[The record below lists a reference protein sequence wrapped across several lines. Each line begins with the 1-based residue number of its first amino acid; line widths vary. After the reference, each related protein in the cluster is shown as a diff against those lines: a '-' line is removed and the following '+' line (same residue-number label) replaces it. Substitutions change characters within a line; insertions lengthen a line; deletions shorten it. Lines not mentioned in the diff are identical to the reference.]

1 MGPTGRLVTIKR
13 SGLDGPHFP
22 LSLST
27 CLFGRGIECDIRI
40 QLPVVSKQHCKIEV
54 NDQKA
59 VLFNFSATNPTQVN
73 GSAIDGP
80 VQLRHGDVIT
90 VIDRSFRY
98 ESDSHQNGSKAT
110 EFPGQRREQASP
122 SWVSRSSFSSN
133 PDGKVQDPSAA
144 CSQVTEQGGSGG
156 PLERREHVRATRT
169 PSRGSEGPTTKGTA
183 DVGSSEPPGDNHG
196 NAAGPPA
203 GGFGAGSCVTPLSW
217 NGGQGLE
224 KDRENESPFRKLY
237 ESMKEELDVKEAVLQ
252 NRRKSGARGHRASDA
267 GSTGGSQSATQPR
280 VSPKSRR
287 RSGRSSQT
295 EAERAGEGP
304 AHTLE
309 ATASPTIPPT
319 EMTKAKTPVQCSQ
332 PNSSRRRRSGDL
344 SVTPGGEPVSL
355 QQSKDL
361 GAGSAASAP
370 RRLSA
375 RQQTPAKGESAGD
388 LGNTA
393 EKVFSRKRRRSLSP
407 SVGILTTGTDIP
419 KQTLLSPL
427 LVPAER
433 KVPGRALGTPRQQGT
448 PGSPGLGAL
457 DVSNVGD
464 SLHKT
469 EGKPFKR
476 RRVSF
481 GGHLRPELFDENLP
495 PNTPLKRGETP
506 MTRRSLV
513 THTPPV
519 LKKIIKEQPPPSEKG
534 GSSEIRLEVTTQN
547 RFTSSPVH
555 SPPKTSPL
563 ANDGRRRSLKSPASS
578 GSKSPHRTD
587 APQRG
592 GRRSSSGPARRA
604 SVDRSQHGIL
614 QTIQSRRRSGA
625 SEANLMVARSWAD
638 VVKLCAKQTQTKV
651 VRHGPPR
658 PPSKRQRRMNTPK
671 KPLGSVHN
679 EFSTGHAASP
689 CTIVIGKAH
698 IEKVTVPARP
708 YRMLNNFVINK
719 KIDFSEDLSGLTEMF
734 KTPAKEKPQTIN
746 IGPTTFSNSED
757 LLGKKFQALNSEEK
771 ALLCTPGKFGENV
784 FLGAQNAP
792 EEPWDKQSSS
802 PALTQQYVT
811 VNGNMKTPRSE
822 TEPPKAASSTNKS
835 RRSVELRNIQVTST
849 ECEKDDK
856 EVDTV
861 QNILGRCLRKS
872 SVQAQLPEGEMKE
885 RERSFETCKKY
896 IEPKENSEKLITVR
910 RSRRS
915 SELQCTPR
923 AGLIRIQRLQETES
937 KEDLEGIHSF
947 LQNPRHAE
955 EPVGTEAKTILLH
968 CKSPPP
974 VSTPTKVNT
983 RIKTPSQRV
992 NVKDLSDLKKPTQTP
1007 GDTTD
1012 TQKEPVG
1019 GNKSMK
1025 EFKEAP
1031 EQKLDSSEN
1040 VTRSRRR
1047 SRTPKRKVQPIEDL
1061 TGFKELFQTPI
1072 HIAETVIDD
1081 KTTKTPCRSPKP
1093 EPVSTPTSTKRRF
1106 RTPLGKVDVE
1116 EELSSLRKPT
1126 PRGNHTLA
1134 QRARRYDKGIKA
1146 FKETPKQ
1153 KLDSAENVIGS
1164 RRSRTPD
1171 HMMESLT
1178 VDKTTKTPCRS
1189 PKPEPVSTPTST
1201 KRRSRTPLGKAD
1213 VVDELSSL
1221 RKPTPDQG
1229 KPHSHREPE
1238 GEDKGITAFKE
1249 TPEQKLDSAENVI
1262 GSRRRSRT
1270 PKRKVQPIEDLT
1282 GFKELFQTPIHITET
1297 VTDDKIT
1304 KTPCKSPNSKLVITP
1319 TSSKRCFRTPLGKV
1333 DLQEALSALSKPT
1346 LRPGEATHS
1355 HKEPEGDGKS
1365 TELFKETPKQELDSA
1380 ENVTGSRRRSK
1391 TPKRKVQP
1399 MEDLGGFK
1407 ELFQTPIHIAE
1418 TVTDGK
1424 IAKTPC
1430 KSPKSEPVSTP
1441 TSTKRRFRTPLGK
1454 VDVEEELSSLRKPT
1468 PRPRETT
1475 QSHREP
1481 EGEDKGITAFKET
1494 PKQKLDSAENVIGS
1508 RRSRTPKRKVQPI
1521 EDLTGFKELFQTPI
1535 HITETVTDD
1544 KITKTPCKSPKPE
1557 PVITPTS
1564 SKRCFRTPLGEVDVQ
1579 DALSALSKP
1588 TLRPGEA
1595 THSHKEPE
1603 GDDKGIKAFKE
1614 TPKQKLDSAE
1624 NVIGSRRRSRT
1635 PKRRVQPIEDL
1646 AGFKE
1651 LFQTPDPIMGA
1662 VTDDKITKPPCKSP
1676 EPEPVITPASTKRH
1690 SRTLLGKVDVK
1701 EELSSLRKPTPGET
1715 THSHREP
1722 EGEDKGITAFK
1733 ETPKQKLDSA
1743 ENVIGSRRRSR
1754 TPKRKVQ
1761 PIEDLTGFKELFQ
1774 TPDQIMGAV
1783 TDDKITKTPC
1793 KSPKPEPVITPTSTK
1808 RHSRTPLGKVDVEE
1822 ELSSLRKP
1830 TPRPRETTQSH
1841 REPEGE
1847 DKGITAFK
1855 ETPEQKLDSAE
1866 NVTGSRRRSR
1876 TPKRRVQPIEDL
1888 VGFKELFHTPDHI
1901 MESFTVD
1908 KTTKIPCKY
1917 QNPEPV
1923 IMLTGRNRRV
1933 KAPQGKVVVEDEVSA
1948 LRRPTRALGK
1958 TTRSHRAPEV
1968 ADKDTKVFMEIP
1980 EEKSDPAENVTES
1993 KRRPRARKEKAQPLE
2008 DLAGLKDKP
2017 ETVVKTTEMPSRAP
2031 QPEAV
2036 MPVRRKRQVK
2046 APPGN
2051 VDMEEELSAPRKPTR
2066 TSVKTTRSCRA
2077 PEVADKDTKVFMEI
2091 PEEKSDP
2098 AENVTESKRR
2108 LRTRKEKAQPLED
2121 LAGLKEPF
2129 QIPSHR
2135 EESVTVVKTTEMPS
2149 RSPQPEA
2156 VLPARRK
2163 RQVKAPPGKVD
2174 MEEELSAPRKPTR
2187 TSEKTTRSCRAP
2199 EVPDK
2204 DIKLLREIPE
2214 EKSDPA
2220 ENVTE
2225 SKRRPRARKE
2235 KAQPLEDLA
2244 GLKDEP
2250 ETVVETTEMPSR
2262 SPQPEAV
2269 MPARR
2274 KRQVK
2279 APPGNVDMEEE
2290 LSAPRKPTRTSVKT
2304 TRSCRAPEVPD
2315 KDIKLLKE
2323 IPEEKSD
2330 PAENVTESKR
2340 RRKVQPMEDL
2350 VGFKEL
2356 FQTPIHIA
2364 ETVTDDKIA
2373 KTPCKSP
2380 KSEPVSTP
2388 TSTKRRSRTPLG
2400 KVDVEEEL
2408 SSLRKPTPRPRE
2420 TTQSHRE
2427 PEGEDKGITAF
2438 KETPEQK
2445 PDSAENVTGSRRR
2458 SRTPKRRVQPIEDLV
2473 GFKELFHTPDHIM
2486 ESFTVDKT
2494 TKIPCKYQNPE
2505 PVIMLTGRNRRVK
2518 APQGKVV
2525 VEDEVSALRRP
2536 TRALGKTTRSH
2547 RAPEVADKDTKVFME
2562 IPEEKSDPAENV
2574 TESKRRPRTR
2584 KEKAQPLEDLAGLK
2598 DEPETVVKTTE
2609 MSSRSPQPEAVM
2621 PARRK
2626 RQVKA
2631 PPGKVDME
2639 EELSAPRT
2647 SGKTT
2652 RSHREPVDVK
2662 VFKESPRQ
2670 KLGPAENTEGSKRQL
2685 RSRKGKAQPP
2695 EDPACCQQPLQSSVQ
2710 DEELGIGAESVRTPT
2725 QAPGQS
2731 KPAKPRRVLWAL
2743 DVKPEEDQVG
2753 SRDPVKSKRGSS
2765 VSLPPKRKREDGSP
2779 TRMRRLRTST
2789 RAQDPAEKPPLKRQ
2803 RAAPQERCEPPE
2815 PLGVK
2820 KRRGALAE
2828 STEDMPSEDMKT
2840 KNRGRRAP
2848 GATSPGKEMSLRS
2861 RLPNKASSA
2870 EQTPEGLLTVDKVKT
2885 KRSGKKPVTASPEA
2899 ESQTPEDGARSSAS
2913 GDTVRER
2920 RTRQRPGR
2928 QGKAPLPS
2936 AAGETS
2942 VETHV
2947 KTREERGAQ
2956 RAASTHVRSRKV
2968 TVPPTG
2974 DTSESQPKPRVT
2986 RSAKRPA
2993 EKSQQEND
3001 DVGVKKI
3008 RTRSRRGRDDV

>member
-54 NDQKA
+54 SDQKA

-98 ESDSHQNGSKAT
+98 ESDSHQNGSKSP

-122 SWVSRSSFSSN
+122 SRVSRSSFSSN
-133 PDGKVQDPSAA
+133 PD
-144 CSQVTEQGGSGG
+144 
-156 PLERREHVRATRT
+156 
-169 PSRGSEGPTTKGTA
+169 
-183 DVGSSEPPGDNHG
+183 
-196 NAAGPPA
+196 
-203 GGFGAGSCVTPLSW
+203 
-217 NGGQGLE
+217 
-224 KDRENESPFRKLY
+224 
-237 ESMKEELDVKEAVLQ
+237 
-252 NRRKSGARGHRASDA
+252 
-267 GSTGGSQSATQPR
+267 
-280 VSPKSRR
+280 
-287 RSGRSSQT
+287 
-295 EAERAGEGP
+295 
-304 AHTLE
+304 
-309 ATASPTIPPT
+309 
-319 EMTKAKTPVQCSQ
+319 
-332 PNSSRRRRSGDL
+332 
-344 SVTPGGEPVSL
+344 
-355 QQSKDL
+355 
-361 GAGSAASAP
+361 
-370 RRLSA
+370 
-375 RQQTPAKGESAGD
+375 
-388 LGNTA
+388 
-393 EKVFSRKRRRSLSP
+393 
-407 SVGILTTGTDIP
+407 
-419 KQTLLSPL
+419 
-427 LVPAER
+427 
-433 KVPGRALGTPRQQGT
+433 
-448 PGSPGLGAL
+448 
-457 DVSNVGD
+457 
-464 SLHKT
+464 KT

-547 RFTSSPVH
+547 MFTSSLVH

-578 GSKSPHRTD
+578 GSKSPHQTD

-604 SVDRSQHGIL
+604 SVDRGQHGIL

-651 VRHGPPR
+651 VVRHGPPR
-658 PPSKRQRRMNTPK
+658 PPSKRQRRTNTPK

-719 KIDFSEDLSGLTEMF
+719 KIDFNEDLSGLTEMF
-734 KTPAKEKPQTIN
+734 KTPAKEKPQTMN
-746 IGPTTFSNSED
+746 IGPTTFSSSED
-757 LLGKKFQALNSEEK
+757 LLGKKFQALNSEEE
-771 ALLCTPGKFGENV
+771 ALLCTPEKFGENV
-784 FLGAQNAP
+784 YLRAQNAP
-792 EEPWDKQSSS
+792 EGPWDKQSSS

-835 RRSVELRNIQVTST
+835 RRSVELRNIQVTSA

-885 RERSFETCKKY
+885 RERSFETCKKN

-915 SELQCTPR
+915 SELKCTPR

-937 KEDLEGIHSF
+937 KEDLEGIHNF
-947 LQNPRHAE
+947 LQNPSHAE
-955 EPVGTEAKTILLH
+955 EPVGTEAKTILMH

-992 NVKDLSDLKKPTQTP
+992 NVDLSDLRKPTQTP

-1019 GNKSMK
+1019 GDKSMK

-1061 TGFKELFQTPI
+1061 AGFKELFQTPN

-1106 RTPLGKVDVE
+1106 RTLLGKVDVE
-1116 EELSSLRKPT
+1116 EDLSSLRKPT
-1126 PRGNHTLA
+1126 PGETTHSHREPEGD
-1134 QRARRYDKGIKA
+1134 DKGIKA

-1153 KLDSAENVIGS
+1153 ILDSAENIIGS
-1164 RRSRTPD
+1164 RRSRTPKKKVQPIEDLVGFKELFQTPD

-1178 VDKTTKTPCRS
+1178 DDKTTKTPCRSPKSEPVSTPTSTKRRSRTPLGKVDVVDELSSLRKPTPRPRETTHSHREPEGDDKGIKAFKETPEQKLDSSENVTRSRRRSRTPKRKVQPIEDLAGFKELFQTPNHIAETVIDDKTTKTPCRS

-1201 KRRSRTPLGKAD
+1201 KRRSRTPLGKVD

-1221 RKPTPDQG
+1221 RKPIPRPRETIY
-1229 KPHSHREPE
+1229 SHREPE
-1238 GEDKGITAFKE
+1238 GDDKGIKAFKE

-1270 PKRKVQPIEDLT
+1270 PKRKVQSIEDLTGFKELFQTPIHITETVTDDKIAKTPCKSPKSEPVSTPTSTKRRFRTPLGKVDVEEELSSLRKPTPRPGETTQLHREPEGDDKGITAFKETPEQKPDSAENVTGSRRRSRTPKRKVQPIEDLA

-1304 KTPCKSPNSKLVITP
+1304 KTPCKSPKPEPVITP

-1333 DLQEALSALSKPT
+1333 DLQEALSALRKPT
-1346 LRPGEATHS
+1346 PRPGEATHS

-1399 MEDLGGFK
+1399 
-1407 ELFQTPIHIAE
+1407 
-1418 TVTDGK
+1418 
-1424 IAKTPC
+1424 
-1430 KSPKSEPVSTP
+1430 
-1441 TSTKRRFRTPLGK
+1441 
-1454 VDVEEELSSLRKPT
+1454 
-1468 PRPRETT
+1468 
-1475 QSHREP
+1475 
-1481 EGEDKGITAFKET
+1481 
-1494 PKQKLDSAENVIGS
+1494 
-1508 RRSRTPKRKVQPI
+1508 
-1521 EDLTGFKELFQTPI
+1521 
-1535 HITETVTDD
+1535 
-1544 KITKTPCKSPKPE
+1544 
-1557 PVITPTS
+1557 
-1564 SKRCFRTPLGEVDVQ
+1564 
-1579 DALSALSKP
+1579 
-1588 TLRPGEA
+1588 
-1595 THSHKEPE
+1595 
-1603 GDDKGIKAFKE
+1603 
-1614 TPKQKLDSAE
+1614 
-1624 NVIGSRRRSRT
+1624 
-1635 PKRRVQPIEDL
+1635 IEDL
-1646 AGFKE
+1646 A
-1651 LFQTPDPIMGA
+1651 
-1662 VTDDKITKPPCKSP
+1662 
-1676 EPEPVITPASTKRH
+1676 
-1690 SRTLLGKVDVK
+1690 
-1701 EELSSLRKPTPGET
+1701 
-1715 THSHREP
+1715 
-1722 EGEDKGITAFK
+1722 
-1733 ETPKQKLDSA
+1733 
-1743 ENVIGSRRRSR
+1743 
-1754 TPKRKVQ
+1754 
-1761 PIEDLTGFKELFQ
+1761 
-1774 TPDQIMGAV
+1774 
-1783 TDDKITKTPC
+1783 
-1793 KSPKPEPVITPTSTK
+1793 
-1808 RHSRTPLGKVDVEE
+1808 
-1822 ELSSLRKP
+1822 
-1830 TPRPRETTQSH
+1830 
-1841 REPEGE
+1841 
-1847 DKGITAFK
+1847 
-1855 ETPEQKLDSAE
+1855 
-1866 NVTGSRRRSR
+1866 
-1876 TPKRRVQPIEDL
+1876 
-1888 VGFKELFHTPDHI
+1888 
-1901 MESFTVD
+1901 
-1908 KTTKIPCKY
+1908 
-1917 QNPEPV
+1917 
-1923 IMLTGRNRRV
+1923 
-1933 KAPQGKVVVEDEVSA
+1933 
-1948 LRRPTRALGK
+1948 
-1958 TTRSHRAPEV
+1958 
-1968 ADKDTKVFMEIP
+1968 
-1980 EEKSDPAENVTES
+1980 
-1993 KRRPRARKEKAQPLE
+1993 
-2008 DLAGLKDKP
+2008 
-2017 ETVVKTTEMPSRAP
+2017 
-2031 QPEAV
+2031 
-2036 MPVRRKRQVK
+2036 
-2046 APPGN
+2046 
-2051 VDMEEELSAPRKPTR
+2051 
-2066 TSVKTTRSCRA
+2066 
-2077 PEVADKDTKVFMEI
+2077 
-2091 PEEKSDP
+2091 
-2098 AENVTESKRR
+2098 
-2108 LRTRKEKAQPLED
+2108 
-2121 LAGLKEPF
+2121 
-2129 QIPSHR
+2129 
-2135 EESVTVVKTTEMPS
+2135 
-2149 RSPQPEA
+2149 
-2156 VLPARRK
+2156 
-2163 RQVKAPPGKVD
+2163 
-2174 MEEELSAPRKPTR
+2174 
-2187 TSEKTTRSCRAP
+2187 
-2199 EVPDK
+2199 
-2204 DIKLLREIPE
+2204 
-2214 EKSDPA
+2214 
-2220 ENVTE
+2220 
-2225 SKRRPRARKE
+2225 
-2235 KAQPLEDLA
+2235 
-2244 GLKDEP
+2244 
-2250 ETVVETTEMPSR
+2250 
-2262 SPQPEAV
+2262 
-2269 MPARR
+2269 
-2274 KRQVK
+2274 
-2279 APPGNVDMEEE
+2279 
-2290 LSAPRKPTRTSVKT
+2290 
-2304 TRSCRAPEVPD
+2304 
-2315 KDIKLLKE
+2315 
-2323 IPEEKSD
+2323 
-2330 PAENVTESKR
+2330 
-2340 RRKVQPMEDL
+2340 
-2350 VGFKEL
+2350 GFKEL

-2408 SSLRKPTPRPRE
+2408 SSLRKPTPGE
-2420 TTQSHRE
+2420 TTHSHRE
-2427 PEGEDKGITAF
+2427 PEGDDKGVTAFKETPKQKPESAENVTGSRRRSRTPKRKVQPIEDLAGFKELFQIPDHTVEPMIDDKTTKISSQSPQPEPVITSTSMMRQLKTPLGKMDVEEELSALRKPTPGETTHSHREPEGDDKGITAF
-2438 KETPEQK
+2438 KETLKQK

-2473 GFKELFHTPDHIM
+2473 GFKELFQTPDHIM
-2486 ESFTVDKT
+2486 ESLTDDKT
-2494 TKIPCKYQNPE
+2494 TKIPCKSQNPE

-2536 TRALGKTTRSH
+2536 TRTLGKTTRSH

-2562 IPEEKSDPAENV
+2562 IPEEKSNPAENV

-2584 KEKAQPLEDLAGLK
+2584 KEKAQPLEHLAGLK

-2609 MSSRSPQPEAVM
+2609 LSSKSPQPEAVMPVRRKRQVKAPPGKVDMEEELSAPKKPTRTSAKTTRSHRAPEVADKDIKLLKEIPEEKSDPAENVTGSKRRLRTRKEKAQPLEDLAGLKEPFQIPSHTEEPETVVKTTEMPSRSPQPKAVM

-2639 EELSAPRT
+2639 EELSAPRKPTRT
-2647 SGKTT
+2647 SAKTT
-2652 RSHREPVDVK
+2652 RSHRAPEVPDKDIKLLREIPEEKADPAENVTGSKRRPRARKEKAQPLEDLAGLKDEPETVVMTTEMPSKSPQPEAVLPGRRKRQVKAPPGKVDVEEELSAPRTSGKTTQSHREPVDIK
-2662 VFKESPRQ
+2662 AFKESPRQ
-2670 KLGPAENTEGSKRQL
+2670 KLGAAENTEGSKRQL
-2685 RSRKGKAQPP
+2685 RSQKGKAQLP
-2695 EDPACCQQPLQSSVQ
+2695 EGPARCQQPLQSSIQ
-2710 DEELGIGAESVRTPT
+2710 DEELGIGAESVRTPM

-2731 KPAKPRRVLWAL
+2731 KPAKPRGVLWAL
-2743 DVKPEEDQVG
+2743 DVKPVEDQVG
-2753 SRDPVKSKRGSS
+2753 SRDPVKSQRGSS
-2765 VSLPPKRKREDGSP
+2765 VSLAPKRKREDGSP
-2779 TRMRRLRTST
+2779 TRMRRLRTGT
-2789 RAQDPAEKPPLKRQ
+2789 RAQDPAEEKPPPKRQ
-2803 RAAPQERCEPPE
+2803 RAAPRERCELPE
-2815 PLGVK
+2815 PLDVK

-2848 GATSPGKEMSLRS
+2848 GATFSGKEMSLRS

-2870 EQTPEGLLTVDKVKT
+2870 EQTPESLLTADKVQT
-2885 KRSGKKPVTASPEA
+2885 KRSGKKPVTASLEA

-2913 GDTVRER
+2913 GDTARER
-2920 RTRQRPGR
+2920 RTRLRPGR
-2928 QGKAPLPS
+2928 RGKAPSPS

-2942 VETHV
+2942 VETHGE
-2947 KTREERGAQ
+2947 TREEKGPR
-2956 RAASTHVRSRKV
+2956 RAGSTHVRARKV

-2974 DTSESQPKPRVT
+2974 DTLESQPKPRVT

-3001 DVGVKKI
+3001 DAAGKKI
-3008 RTRSRRGRDDV
+3008 RTRSRRGHDDV

>member
-54 NDQKA
+54 SDQKA

-98 ESDSHQNGSKAT
+98 ESDSHQNGSKSP

-122 SWVSRSSFSSN
+122 IRVSRSSFSSN

-144 CSQVTEQGGSGG
+144 RSQVTEEGGSGG
-156 PLERREHVRATRT
+156 PPERREHVGATRT

-196 NAAGPPA
+196 NTAGPPA
-203 GGFGAGSCVTPLSW
+203 GGFGAGSRVTPRSW

-224 KDRENESPFRKLY
+224 KDGANESPFQKLY
-237 ESMKEELDVKEAVLQ
+237 ESMKEELDVKSETVLQ
-252 NRRKSGARGHRASDA
+252 NRRKSGARGPRASEA
-267 GSTGGSQSATQPR
+267 ESAGGSQSATQPR

-304 AHTLE
+304 GQTLE
-309 ATASPTIPPT
+309 LTASPSIPPT
-319 EMTKAKTPVQCSQ
+319 EMTKAKTPVQCPQ

-344 SVTPGGEPVSL
+344 SVTPGGEPVGL
-355 QQSKDL
+355 QQSEDL

-375 RQQTPAKGESAGD
+375 RQQTPAKGEGAGD

-407 SVGILTTGTDIP
+407 GAGILTTGTDIP

-427 LVPAER
+427 LVSAER

-464 SLHKT
+464 SLNKT

-534 GSSEIRLEVTTQN
+534 GSSEIRLEVTAQN
-547 RFTSSPVH
+547 MFTSSPVH

-578 GSKSPHRTD
+578 GSKSPHQTD

-651 VRHGPPR
+651 VMRHGPPR
-658 PPSKRQRRMNTPK
+658 PPSKRQRRMNTP

-719 KIDFSEDLSGLTEMF
+719 KIDFNEDLSGLTEMF
-734 KTPAKEKPQTIN
+734 KTPAKEKPQTMN
-746 IGPTTFSNSED
+746 IGPTTFSSSED

-771 ALLCTPGKFGENV
+771 ALLCTPEKFGENV
-784 FLGAQNAP
+784 YLRAQNAP

-822 TEPPKAASSTNKS
+822 KEPPKAASSTNKS
-835 RRSVELRNIQVTST
+835 RRSVELRNIQLTSA

-885 RERSFETCKKY
+885 RERSFETCKKN

-915 SELQCTPR
+915 SELKCTPR
-923 AGLIRIQRLQETES
+923 AGLTPIQRLQETES
-937 KEDLEGIHSF
+937 KEDLAGIHRF
-947 LQNPRHAE
+947 LQNPSHAE
-955 EPVGTEAKTILLH
+955 EPVGTEARTILMH
-968 CKSPPP
+968 CQSPPP
-974 VSTPTKVNT
+974 VGTPTKVNT
-983 RIKTPSQRV
+983 RIKTPPQRV
-992 NVKDLSDLKKPTQTP
+992 NADLSDLRKPTQTS

-1019 GNKSMK
+1019 GDKSMK

-1040 VTRSRRR
+1040 VARSRRR
-1047 SRTPKRKVQPIEDL
+1047 SRTPKRKVQPMEDL
-1061 TGFKELFQTPI
+1061 AGFKELFQTPI
-1072 HIAETVIDD
+1072 HIAETVTDD
-1081 KTTKTPCRSPKP
+1081 KTTKTPYRSPKP

-1126 PRGNHTLA
+1126 PGETTHSHREPEGD
-1134 QRARRYDKGIKA
+1134 DKGIKA

-1153 KLDSAENVIGS
+1153 KLDSAENIIGS
-1164 RRSRTPD
+1164 RRSRTPKRKVQPIEDLVGFKELFQTPD

-1178 VDKTTKTPCRS
+1178 DDKTTKIPCRS
-1189 PKPEPVSTPTST
+1189 PKSEPISTPTST
-1201 KRRSRTPLGKAD
+1201 KRRSRTPLGKGD
-1213 VVDELSSL
+1213 VEEEFSSL
-1221 RKPTPDQG
+1221 RKPTPGETTQL
-1229 KPHSHREPE
+1229 HRVPE
-1238 GEDKGITAFKE
+1238 GDDKGITAFKE

-1304 KTPCKSPNSKLVITP
+1304 KTPCKSPKSKPVITP
-1319 TSSKRCFRTPLGKV
+1319 TSSKRCLRTPLGKV
-1333 DLQEALSALSKPT
+1333 DLQEALSALRKPT
-1346 LRPGEATHS
+1346 PRPGEATHSHKEPEGDGKSTELFKETPKQELDSTENVTGSRRRSKTPKRKVQPMEDLVGFKELFQTPVHIAEIVTDDKITKTPCKSPKSEPVSTPTTTKRRFRTPLGKVDMEEELSSLRKPTPRPRETTHSHREPEGDDKGITAFKETPKQKPDSAENVTGSRRRSRTPRRKVQPIEDLAGFKELFQTPIHITETVTDDKTKTPCKSPQPEPVITSISMTRRLRTPLGKMDVEEELSALRKPTPGETTHSHREPEGDDKGITAFKETPEQKPDSAENVTGSRRRSRTPRRKVQPIEDLIGFKELFQTPIHITETVTDDKITKTPRKSPKPEPVITPTSSKRCLRTPLGKVDLQEALSALRKPTPRPEEATHS

-1399 MEDLGGFK
+1399 MEDLVGFK

-1418 TVTDGK
+1418 IVTDDK

-1441 TSTKRRFRTPLGK
+1441 ISTKRCFRTPLGK

-1468 PRPRETT
+1468 PRPGETT
-1475 QSHREP
+1475 HSHREP
-1481 EGEDKGITAFKET
+1481 EGDDKGITAFKET
-1494 PKQKLDSAENVIGS
+1494 PKQKPDSAENVTGS
-1508 RRSRTPKRKVQPI
+1508 RRRSRTPRRKVQPI
-1521 EDLTGFKELFQTPI
+1521 EDLAGFKELFQTPI

-1544 KITKTPCKSPKPE
+1544 KTKTPCKSPQPE
-1557 PVITPTS
+1557 PVITSISMT
-1564 SKRCFRTPLGEVDVQ
+1564 RRLRTPLGKMDV
-1579 DALSALSKP
+1579 
-1588 TLRPGEA
+1588 E
-1595 THSHKEPE
+1595 
-1603 GDDKGIKAFKE
+1603 
-1614 TPKQKLDSAE
+1614 
-1624 NVIGSRRRSRT
+1624 
-1635 PKRRVQPIEDL
+1635 
-1646 AGFKE
+1646 
-1651 LFQTPDPIMGA
+1651 
-1662 VTDDKITKPPCKSP
+1662 
-1676 EPEPVITPASTKRH
+1676 
-1690 SRTLLGKVDVK
+1690 
-1701 EELSSLRKPTPGET
+1701 EELSALRKPTPGET

-1722 EGEDKGITAFK
+1722 EGD
-1733 ETPKQKLDSA
+1733 
-1743 ENVIGSRRRSR
+1743 
-1754 TPKRKVQ
+1754 
-1761 PIEDLTGFKELFQ
+1761 
-1774 TPDQIMGAV
+1774 
-1783 TDDKITKTPC
+1783 
-1793 KSPKPEPVITPTSTK
+1793 
-1808 RHSRTPLGKVDVEE
+1808 
-1822 ELSSLRKP
+1822 
-1830 TPRPRETTQSH
+1830 
-1841 REPEGE
+1841 
-1847 DKGITAFK
+1847 
-1855 ETPEQKLDSAE
+1855 
-1866 NVTGSRRRSR
+1866 
-1876 TPKRRVQPIEDL
+1876 
-1888 VGFKELFHTPDHI
+1888 
-1901 MESFTVD
+1901 
-1908 KTTKIPCKY
+1908 
-1917 QNPEPV
+1917 
-1923 IMLTGRNRRV
+1923 
-1933 KAPQGKVVVEDEVSA
+1933 
-1948 LRRPTRALGK
+1948 
-1958 TTRSHRAPEV
+1958 
-1968 ADKDTKVFMEIP
+1968 
-1980 EEKSDPAENVTES
+1980 
-1993 KRRPRARKEKAQPLE
+1993 
-2008 DLAGLKDKP
+2008 
-2017 ETVVKTTEMPSRAP
+2017 
-2031 QPEAV
+2031 
-2036 MPVRRKRQVK
+2036 
-2046 APPGN
+2046 
-2051 VDMEEELSAPRKPTR
+2051 
-2066 TSVKTTRSCRA
+2066 
-2077 PEVADKDTKVFMEI
+2077 
-2091 PEEKSDP
+2091 
-2098 AENVTESKRR
+2098 
-2108 LRTRKEKAQPLED
+2108 
-2121 LAGLKEPF
+2121 
-2129 QIPSHR
+2129 
-2135 EESVTVVKTTEMPS
+2135 
-2149 RSPQPEA
+2149 
-2156 VLPARRK
+2156 
-2163 RQVKAPPGKVD
+2163 
-2174 MEEELSAPRKPTR
+2174 
-2187 TSEKTTRSCRAP
+2187 
-2199 EVPDK
+2199 
-2204 DIKLLREIPE
+2204 
-2214 EKSDPA
+2214 
-2220 ENVTE
+2220 
-2225 SKRRPRARKE
+2225 
-2235 KAQPLEDLA
+2235 
-2244 GLKDEP
+2244 
-2250 ETVVETTEMPSR
+2250 
-2262 SPQPEAV
+2262 
-2269 MPARR
+2269 
-2274 KRQVK
+2274 
-2279 APPGNVDMEEE
+2279 
-2290 LSAPRKPTRTSVKT
+2290 
-2304 TRSCRAPEVPD
+2304 
-2315 KDIKLLKE
+2315 
-2323 IPEEKSD
+2323 
-2330 PAENVTESKR
+2330 
-2340 RRKVQPMEDL
+2340 
-2350 VGFKEL
+2350 
-2356 FQTPIHIA
+2356 
-2364 ETVTDDKIA
+2364 
-2373 KTPCKSP
+2373 
-2380 KSEPVSTP
+2380 
-2388 TSTKRRSRTPLG
+2388 
-2400 KVDVEEEL
+2400 
-2408 SSLRKPTPRPRE
+2408 
-2420 TTQSHRE
+2420 
-2427 PEGEDKGITAF
+2427 DKGITAF

-2458 SRTPKRRVQPIEDLV
+2458 SRTPKRRVQPIEDFV
-2473 GFKELFHTPDHIM
+2473 GFKELFQTPDHIM
-2486 ESFTVDKT
+2486 ESLTDDKT
-2494 TKIPCKYQNPE
+2494 TKIPCKSQNPE

-2525 VEDEVSALRRP
+2525 VEDEVSGLRRP
-2536 TRALGKTTRSH
+2536 TRTLGKTTRSH

-2562 IPEEKSDPAENV
+2562 IPEEKSNPAENV

-2609 MSSRSPQPEAVM
+2609 LSSKSPQPEAVMPVRRKRQVKAPPGKVDMEEELSAPRKPTRTSAKTTRSHRAPEVPDKDIKLLKEIPEEKADPAENVTGSKRRLRTRKEKAQPLEDLASLKEPFQIPSHTEEPETVVKTTEMPSRSPQPKAVM

-2639 EELSAPRT
+2639 EELSAPRKPT
-2647 SGKTT
+2647 RKSAKTT
-2652 RSHREPVDVK
+2652 RSHRAPEVPDKDIKLLREIPEEKADPAENVTGSKRRPRARKEKPQPLEDLAGLKDKPETVVKTTEMPSKSPQPEAVMPARRKRQVKAPPGKVDVEEELSAPRTSGKTTQSHGEPVDIK

-2670 KLGPAENTEGSKRQL
+2670 KLGAAENTEGSKRQL
-2685 RSRKGKAQPP
+2685 RSRKGKAQLP
-2695 EDPACCQQPLQSSVQ
+2695 EGPACCQQPLQSSIQ
-2710 DEELGIGAESVRTPT
+2710 GEELGIGAESVRTPT

-2731 KPAKPRRVLWAL
+2731 KPAKPRRVLGAL
-2743 DVKPEEDQVG
+2743 DVKPVEDQVG
-2753 SRDPVKSKRGSS
+2753 SRDPVKSQRGSS

-2779 TRMRRLRTST
+2779 TRLRRLRTST
-2789 RAQDPAEKPPLKRQ
+2789 RAQDPVEEKPPPKRQ
-2803 RAAPQERCEPPE
+2803 RAAPQERCELPE

-2861 RLPNKASSA
+2861 RLPNKASIA
-2870 EQTPEGLLTVDKVKT
+2870 EQTPESLLTADKVKT

-2899 ESQTPEDGARSSAS
+2899 EGQTPEDGARSSAS
-2913 GDTVRER
+2913 GDTGRER
-2920 RTRQRPGR
+2920 RTRLRPGR
-2928 QGKAPLPS
+2928 RGKAPSPS

-2942 VETHV
+2942 VETHG
-2947 KTREERGAQ
+2947 KTQEERGPQ
-2956 RAASTHVRSRKV
+2956 RAGSTHVRARKV

-3001 DVGVKKI
+3001 DAGGKKI
-3008 RTRSRRGRDDV
+3008 RTRSRWGRDDV

>member
-80 VQLRHGDVIT
+80 VQLKHGDVIT
-90 VIDRSFRY
+90 IIDRSFRY
-98 ESDSHQNGSKAT
+98 ESDSHQNGSKST

-122 SWVSRSSFSSN
+122 SRVSRSSFSSN

-144 CSQVTEQGGSGG
+144 RSQVTEEGGSGG
-156 PLERREHVRATRT
+156 PPERRERVGATRT

-183 DVGSSEPPGDNHG
+183 DVRSSEPPGDNQG

-203 GGFGAGSCVTPLSW
+203 GGFGAGSRVTAGSW

-224 KDRENESPFRKLY
+224 KDGENESPFRKLY
-237 ESMKEELDVKEAVLQ
+237 ESMKEELDVKSETVLQ
-252 NRRKSGARGHRASDA
+252 NRRKSGARGHRASEA
-267 GSTGGSQSATQPR
+267 ESAGGSQSATQPR

-287 RSGRSSQT
+287 RSGQSSQT

-304 AHTLE
+304 GQTLE
-309 ATASPTIPPT
+309 ATASPSIPHT
-319 EMTKAKTPVQCSQ
+319 EMSKAKTPVQCSQ
-332 PNSSRRRRSGDL
+332 PSSSRRRRSGDL

-355 QQSKDL
+355 QQSEDL

-375 RQQTPAKGESAGD
+375 RQQTPAKGESAGH

-433 KVPGRALGTPRQQGT
+433 KVPGLSAV
-448 PGSPGLGAL
+448 

-464 SLHKT
+464 SLNKT
-469 EGKPFKR
+469 EGKPLKR

-534 GSSEIRLEVTTQN
+534 GSSEIRLEVTAQN
-547 RFTSSPVH
+547 MFTSSPAH

-578 GSKSPHRTD
+578 GSKSPHQTD

-604 SVDRSQHGIL
+604 SMDRSQHGIL
-614 QTIQSRRRSGA
+614 QTIHSRRRSGA

-719 KIDFSEDLSGLTEMF
+719 KIEFNEDLSGLTEMF
-734 KTPAKEKPQTIN
+734 KTPAKEKPQTMN
-746 IGPTTFSNSED
+746 IGPTTFSSSED
-757 LLGKKFQALNSEEK
+757 LLGKKFQALDSEEK

-784 FLGAQNAP
+784 FLRAQNAP

-885 RERSFETCKKY
+885 RERSFETCKKN

-915 SELQCTPR
+915 SELKCTPR
-923 AGLIRIQRLQETES
+923 AGLIPIQRLQETES

-947 LQNPRHAE
+947 LQNPSHAE
-955 EPVGTEAKTILLH
+955 EPVDTEAKTILMH
-968 CKSPPP
+968 CKSPLP

-992 NVKDLSDLKKPTQTP
+992 NIEDLSDLRKPTQTP

-1012 TQKEPVG
+1012 TQKEQAG
-1019 GNKSMK
+1019 GEKSMK

-1061 TGFKELFQTPI
+1061 AGFKELFQTPN

-1081 KTTKTPCRSPKP
+1081 KTTKTPCKSPKP
-1093 EPVSTPTSTKRRF
+1093 EPVSTPISTKRRS
-1106 RTPLGKVDVE
+1106 RTPLGKMDVE

-1126 PRGNHTLA
+1126 PGDTTHSHREPEGD
-1134 QRARRYDKGIKA
+1134 DKSTEL

-1153 KLDSAENVIGS
+1153 ELDSTENVTGS
-1164 RRSRTPD
+1164 RRRSKTPKRKVQP
-1171 HMMESLT
+1171 MEDLVGFKELFQTPNHITET
-1178 VDKTTKTPCRS
+1178 VIDDKTTKTPCKS

-1201 KRRSRTPLGKAD
+1201 KRRSRTPLGKMD
-1213 VVDELSSL
+1213 VEEELSSL
-1221 RKPTPDQG
+1221 RKPTPR
-1229 KPHSHREPE
+1229 PRETTHSHREPE
-1238 GEDKGITAFKE
+1238 GDDKGITAFKE
-1249 TPEQKLDSAENVI
+1249 TPKQKPDSAGNVI

-1270 PKRKVQPIEDLT
+1270 PKRKVRPIEDLA
-1282 GFKELFQTPIHITET
+1282 GFKELFQTPIHIAET

-1304 KTPCKSPNSKLVITP
+1304 KTPCKSPKSKPVITP

-1333 DLQEALSALSKPT
+1333 DVQEALSALRKPT
-1346 LRPGEATHS
+1346 PRPGEATHS
-1355 HKEPEGDGKS
+1355 HKEPEGDVKS
-1365 TELFKETPKQELDSA
+1365 AEFFKGTPKQELDSA

-1399 MEDLGGFK
+1399 MEDL
-1407 ELFQTPIHIAE
+1407 
-1418 TVTDGK
+1418 V
-1424 IAKTPC
+1424 
-1430 KSPKSEPVSTP
+1430 
-1441 TSTKRRFRTPLGK
+1441 
-1454 VDVEEELSSLRKPT
+1454 
-1468 PRPRETT
+1468 
-1475 QSHREP
+1475 
-1481 EGEDKGITAFKET
+1481 
-1494 PKQKLDSAENVIGS
+1494 
-1508 RRSRTPKRKVQPI
+1508 
-1521 EDLTGFKELFQTPI
+1521 GFKELFQTPI

-1544 KITKTPCKSPKPE
+1544 KITETPCKSPKPE
-1557 PVITPTS
+1557 PVSTPTS
-1564 SKRCFRTPLGEVDVQ
+1564 TKRRSRTPLGKVDVQ
-1579 DALSALSKP
+1579 EELSSLRKLTP
-1588 TLRPGEA
+1588 RPGE
-1595 THSHKEPE
+1595 TTQSHREPE
-1603 GDDKGIKAFKE
+1603 GEDKDIKAFKE
-1614 TPKQKLDSAE
+1614 TPKQKPDSAE
-1624 NVIGSRRRSRT
+1624 NVT
-1635 PKRRVQPIEDL
+1635 
-1646 AGFKE
+1646 
-1651 LFQTPDPIMGA
+1651 
-1662 VTDDKITKPPCKSP
+1662 
-1676 EPEPVITPASTKRH
+1676 
-1690 SRTLLGKVDVK
+1690 
-1701 EELSSLRKPTPGET
+1701 
-1715 THSHREP
+1715 
-1722 EGEDKGITAFK
+1722 
-1733 ETPKQKLDSA
+1733 
-1743 ENVIGSRRRSR
+1743 GSRRRSR

-1761 PIEDLTGFKELFQ
+1761 PIEDLAGFKELFQTPIHIAETVTDDKTKTPCKSPQPEPVITSISMTRRLRTPLGEMDVEEELSALRKPTPGETTHWHREPEGDDKGTTAFKETPEQKLDSAKYATGSRRRSRTPRRKVQPIEDLTGFKELFQ
-1774 TPDQIMGAV
+1774 TPHQIIGTV

-1793 KSPKPEPVITPTSTK
+1793 KSPKPEPVSTPTSTK
-1808 RHSRTPLGKVDVEE
+1808 RRSRTPLGKVDVQEA
-1822 ELSSLRKP
+1822 LSALRKP
-1830 TPRPRETTQSH
+1830 TPRPGEATHSH
-1841 REPEGE
+1841 KEPEG
-1847 DKGITAFK
+1847 DVKSAKFFKG
-1855 ETPEQKLDSAE
+1855 TPKQELDSAE
-1866 NVTGSRRRSR
+1866 NVTGSRRRSK
-1876 TPKRRVQPIEDL
+1876 TPKRKVQPIEDL
-1888 VGFKELFHTPDHI
+1888 
-1901 MESFTVD
+1901 
-1908 KTTKIPCKY
+1908 
-1917 QNPEPV
+1917 
-1923 IMLTGRNRRV
+1923 
-1933 KAPQGKVVVEDEVSA
+1933 A
-1948 LRRPTRALGK
+1948 
-1958 TTRSHRAPEV
+1958 
-1968 ADKDTKVFMEIP
+1968 
-1980 EEKSDPAENVTES
+1980 
-1993 KRRPRARKEKAQPLE
+1993 
-2008 DLAGLKDKP
+2008 
-2017 ETVVKTTEMPSRAP
+2017 
-2031 QPEAV
+2031 
-2036 MPVRRKRQVK
+2036 
-2046 APPGN
+2046 
-2051 VDMEEELSAPRKPTR
+2051 
-2066 TSVKTTRSCRA
+2066 
-2077 PEVADKDTKVFMEI
+2077 
-2091 PEEKSDP
+2091 
-2098 AENVTESKRR
+2098 
-2108 LRTRKEKAQPLED
+2108 
-2121 LAGLKEPF
+2121 
-2129 QIPSHR
+2129 
-2135 EESVTVVKTTEMPS
+2135 
-2149 RSPQPEA
+2149 
-2156 VLPARRK
+2156 
-2163 RQVKAPPGKVD
+2163 
-2174 MEEELSAPRKPTR
+2174 
-2187 TSEKTTRSCRAP
+2187 
-2199 EVPDK
+2199 
-2204 DIKLLREIPE
+2204 
-2214 EKSDPA
+2214 
-2220 ENVTE
+2220 
-2225 SKRRPRARKE
+2225 
-2235 KAQPLEDLA
+2235 
-2244 GLKDEP
+2244 
-2250 ETVVETTEMPSR
+2250 
-2262 SPQPEAV
+2262 
-2269 MPARR
+2269 
-2274 KRQVK
+2274 
-2279 APPGNVDMEEE
+2279 
-2290 LSAPRKPTRTSVKT
+2290 
-2304 TRSCRAPEVPD
+2304 
-2315 KDIKLLKE
+2315 
-2323 IPEEKSD
+2323 
-2330 PAENVTESKR
+2330 
-2340 RRKVQPMEDL
+2340 
-2350 VGFKEL
+2350 GFKEL

-2388 TSTKRRSRTPLG
+2388 ISTKRRSRTPLG
-2400 KVDVEEEL
+2400 KVDMEEEL

-2420 TTQSHRE
+2420 TTHSHRE
-2427 PEGEDKGITAF
+2427 PEGDDKGITAF
-2438 KETPEQK
+2438 KETPKQKPDSAENVTGSRRRSRTPKRKVQPIEDLAGFKELFQTPDHTVEPMTDDKTTKISCQSPQPEPVITSTSMTRPLKTPLGKVDVEEELSALRKPTPGETTHSHREPEGDDKGITVFKETPKQK

-2473 GFKELFHTPDHIM
+2473 GFKELFQTPDHIM
-2486 ESFTVDKT
+2486 ESLTDDKT
-2494 TKIPCKYQNPE
+2494 TKIPCKSQNPE

-2518 APQGKVV
+2518 APQGKGVV
-2525 VEDEVSALRRP
+2525 GDEVSAPRKP
-2536 TRALGKTTRSH
+2536 TRAPGKTTRSH
-2547 RAPEVADKDTKVFME
+2547 RPPEAADKDTKLLRE

-2574 TESKRRPRTR
+2574 TGSKRRPRTR

-2609 MSSRSPQPEAVM
+2609 MPSKSPQPEAVM

-2631 PPGKVDME
+2631 PPGKVDVEEELSAPRKPTRTSAKTTRSRRAAEVADKDIKLLREIPEEKSDPAENVTGSKRRPRTRKEKAQPLEDLAGLKEPFQIPSHTEEPETVVKTTEMPSRSPQPEAVLPARRKRQVKAPPGKVDVEEELSAPRKPTRTSAKTTRSRRAAEVADKDIKLLREIPEEKSDPAENVTGSKRRPRTRKEKAQPLEDLAGLKDEPETVVKTTEMPSKSPQPEAVMPARRKRQVKAPPRKVDVE

-2652 RSHREPVDVK
+2652 RSHREPVDIK

-2695 EDPACCQQPLQSSVQ
+2695 ESPARCQQPLQSSIQ

-2743 DVKPEEDQVG
+2743 DVKPVEDQVG
-2753 SRDPVKSKRGSS
+2753 SRDPVKSQRGSS

-2789 RAQDPAEKPPLKRQ
+2789 RAQDPAEEKPPAKRQ
-2803 RAAPQERCEPPE
+2803 RAAPQERREPPE

-2820 KRRGALAE
+2820 KRWGALAE
-2828 STEDMPSEDMKT
+2828 SKEDMPSEDMKT

-2848 GATSPGKEMSLRS
+2848 GATSPGK
-2861 RLPNKASSA
+2861 
-2870 EQTPEGLLTVDKVKT
+2870 
-2885 KRSGKKPVTASPEA
+2885 
-2899 ESQTPEDGARSSAS
+2899 
-2913 GDTVRER
+2913 VRM
-2920 RTRQRPGR
+2920 
-2928 QGKAPLPS
+2928 
-2936 AAGETS
+2936 AA
-2942 VETHV
+2942 
-2947 KTREERGAQ
+2947 A
-2956 RAASTHVRSRKV
+2956 
-2968 TVPPTG
+2968 
-2974 DTSESQPKPRVT
+2974 
-2986 RSAKRPA
+2986 
-2993 EKSQQEND
+2993 
-3001 DVGVKKI
+3001 
-3008 RTRSRRGRDDV
+3008 

>member
-13 SGLDGPHFP
+13 TGLDGPHFP

-54 NDQKA
+54 SDQKA

-80 VQLRHGDVIT
+80 VQLKHGDVIT

-98 ESDSHQNGSKAT
+98 ENDSHQNGSKST

-122 SWVSRSSFSSN
+122 SRVSRSSFPSN

-144 CSQVTEQGGSGG
+144 RSQVTEEGGSGG
-156 PLERREHVRATRT
+156 PPERRERVGATRT
-169 PSRGSEGPTTKGTA
+169 PSRGSEGPTTKSTA

-203 GGFGAGSCVTPLSW
+203 GGFGAGSCVTAGSW

-224 KDRENESPFRKLY
+224 KDGENESPFRKLY
-237 ESMKEELDVKEAVLQ
+237 ESMKEELDVKSETVLQ
-252 NRRKSGARGHRASDA
+252 NRRKSGARGHRASEA
-267 GSTGGSQSATQPR
+267 ESAGGSQSATQPR

-304 AHTLE
+304 GQTLE
-309 ATASPTIPPT
+309 ATASPSIPHP
-319 EMTKAKTPVQCSQ
+319 EMSKAKTPVQCPQ
-332 PNSSRRRRSGDL
+332 PSSSRRRRSGAP

-355 QQSKDL
+355 QQSEDL
-361 GAGSAASAP
+361 RAGSAASAP

-375 RQQTPAKGESAGD
+375 RQPTPAKGESAGH

-433 KVPGRALGTPRQQGT
+433 KVPG
-448 PGSPGLGAL
+448 LGAV

-464 SLHKT
+464 SLNKT
-469 EGKPFKR
+469 EGKPLKR

-506 MTRRSLV
+506 MARRSLV

-547 RFTSSPVH
+547 MLTSSPVH

-578 GSKSPHRTD
+578 GSKSPHQTD

-614 QTIQSRRRSGA
+614 QTIHSRRRSGA
-625 SEANLMVARSWAD
+625 SEANLMVVRSWAD
-638 VVKLCAKQTQTKV
+638 VVKLCAKQTQTRV

-658 PPSKRQRRMNTPK
+658 PPSKRQRRMNTP

-719 KIDFSEDLSGLTEMF
+719 KIDFNEDLSGLTEMF
-734 KTPAKEKPQTIN
+734 KTPAKEKPQTMN
-746 IGPTTFSNSED
+746 IGPTAFSSSED
-757 LLGKKFQALNSEEK
+757 LLGKKFQVLNSEEK
-771 ALLCTPGKFGENV
+771 TLLCTPGKFGENV
-784 FLGAQNAP
+784 FLRAQNAP

-835 RRSVELRNIQVTST
+835 RRSVDLRNIQVTST

-885 RERSFETCKKY
+885 RERSLETCKKN
-896 IEPKENSEKLITVR
+896 IEPKENSEKLTTVR

-915 SELQCTPR
+915 SELKCTPR
-923 AGLIRIQRLQETES
+923 AGLIPIQRLQETES

-947 LQNPRHAE
+947 LQNPSHAE
-955 EPVGTEAKTILLH
+955 EPVHTEAKTILMH

-983 RIKTPSQRV
+983 HIKTPSQRV
-992 NVKDLSDLKKPTQTP
+992 NVEDLSDLRKPTQTP

-1012 TQKEPVG
+1012 TQKEPAG
-1019 GNKSMK
+1019 GEKSMK

-1061 TGFKELFQTPI
+1061 AGFKELFQTPN

-1081 KTTKTPCRSPKP
+1081 KTTKTPCKSPKP
-1093 EPVSTPTSTKRRF
+1093 EPVSTPISTKRRS

-1126 PRGNHTLA
+1126 PG
-1134 QRARRYDKGIKA
+1134 
-1146 FKETPKQ
+1146 ET
-1153 KLDSAENVIGS
+1153 
-1164 RRSRTPD
+1164 T
-1171 HMMESLT
+1171 
-1178 VDKTTKTPCRS
+1178 
-1189 PKPEPVSTPTST
+1189 
-1201 KRRSRTPLGKAD
+1201 
-1213 VVDELSSL
+1213 
-1221 RKPTPDQG
+1221 
-1229 KPHSHREPE
+1229 HSHREPE
-1238 GEDKGITAFKE
+1238 G
-1249 TPEQKLDSAENVI
+1249 
-1262 GSRRRSRT
+1262 
-1270 PKRKVQPIEDLT
+1270 
-1282 GFKELFQTPIHITET
+1282 
-1297 VTDDKIT
+1297 DD
-1304 KTPCKSPNSKLVITP
+1304 
-1319 TSSKRCFRTPLGKV
+1319 
-1333 DLQEALSALSKPT
+1333 
-1346 LRPGEATHS
+1346 
-1355 HKEPEGDGKS
+1355 KS

-1399 MEDLGGFK
+1399 MEDLVGFKELFQTPIHITETVIDDKTTKTPCKSPKPEPVSTPTSTKRRSRTPLGKVDVEEELSLRKPTPRPGETTQSHREPEGDDKGIKAFKETPEQKPDSAENIIGSRRSRTPKRKVQPIEDLVGFK

-1418 TVTDGK
+1418 TVTDDKITKTPCKSPKSKPVITPTSSKRCFRTPLGKVDVQEALSALRKPTPRRGEATQSHKEPEGDVKSAKLFKETPKQELDSAENVTGSRRRSKTPKRKVQPMEDLVGFKELFQTPIHITETVTDDK

-1441 TSTKRRFRTPLGK
+1441 TSTKRRSRTPLGK
-1454 VDVEEELSSLRKPT
+1454 VDMEEELSSLRKPT
-1468 PRPRETT
+1468 PRPGETT
-1475 QSHREP
+1475 QLHREP
-1481 EGEDKGITAFKET
+1481 EGDDKGITVFKET
-1494 PKQKLDSAENVIGS
+1494 PKQKPNSAENVTGS
-1508 RRSRTPKRKVQPI
+1508 RRRSRTPKRKVQPI
-1521 EDLTGFKELFQTPI
+1521 EDLAGFKELFQTPI
-1535 HITETVTDD
+1535 HITETVTDDKTKTPCKSPQPEPVITSISMTRRLRTPLGKMDVEEELSALRKPTSGEPTHSHREPEGDDKGITAFKETPEQKLDSAKYATGSRRRSRTPRRKVQPLEDLTGFKELFQTPDQIIGTVTDD

-1557 PVITPTS
+1557 PVITPAS
-1564 SKRCFRTPLGEVDVQ
+1564 SKRCFRTPLGKMDVQ
-1579 DALSALSKP
+1579 EALSSLRKP
-1588 TLRPGEA
+1588 TPRRGEA

-1603 GDDKGIKAFKE
+1603 GDVKSAKLFKE
-1614 TPKQKLDSAE
+1614 TPKQE
-1624 NVIGSRRRSRT
+1624 
-1635 PKRRVQPIEDL
+1635 
-1646 AGFKE
+1646 
-1651 LFQTPDPIMGA
+1651 
-1662 VTDDKITKPPCKSP
+1662 
-1676 EPEPVITPASTKRH
+1676 
-1690 SRTLLGKVDVK
+1690 
-1701 EELSSLRKPTPGET
+1701 
-1715 THSHREP
+1715 
-1722 EGEDKGITAFK
+1722 
-1733 ETPKQKLDSA
+1733 
-1743 ENVIGSRRRSR
+1743 
-1754 TPKRKVQ
+1754 
-1761 PIEDLTGFKELFQ
+1761 
-1774 TPDQIMGAV
+1774 
-1783 TDDKITKTPC
+1783 
-1793 KSPKPEPVITPTSTK
+1793 
-1808 RHSRTPLGKVDVEE
+1808 
-1822 ELSSLRKP
+1822 
-1830 TPRPRETTQSH
+1830 
-1841 REPEGE
+1841 
-1847 DKGITAFK
+1847 
-1855 ETPEQKLDSAE
+1855 LDSAE
-1866 NVTGSRRRSR
+1866 NVTGSRRRSK
-1876 TPKRRVQPIEDL
+1876 TPK
-1888 VGFKELFHTPDHI
+1888 
-1901 MESFTVD
+1901 
-1908 KTTKIPCKY
+1908 
-1917 QNPEPV
+1917 
-1923 IMLTGRNRRV
+1923 
-1933 KAPQGKVVVEDEVSA
+1933 
-1948 LRRPTRALGK
+1948 
-1958 TTRSHRAPEV
+1958 
-1968 ADKDTKVFMEIP
+1968 
-1980 EEKSDPAENVTES
+1980 
-1993 KRRPRARKEKAQPLE
+1993 
-2008 DLAGLKDKP
+2008 
-2017 ETVVKTTEMPSRAP
+2017 
-2031 QPEAV
+2031 
-2036 MPVRRKRQVK
+2036 
-2046 APPGN
+2046 
-2051 VDMEEELSAPRKPTR
+2051 
-2066 TSVKTTRSCRA
+2066 
-2077 PEVADKDTKVFMEI
+2077 
-2091 PEEKSDP
+2091 
-2098 AENVTESKRR
+2098 
-2108 LRTRKEKAQPLED
+2108 
-2121 LAGLKEPF
+2121 
-2129 QIPSHR
+2129 
-2135 EESVTVVKTTEMPS
+2135 
-2149 RSPQPEA
+2149 
-2156 VLPARRK
+2156 
-2163 RQVKAPPGKVD
+2163 
-2174 MEEELSAPRKPTR
+2174 
-2187 TSEKTTRSCRAP
+2187 
-2199 EVPDK
+2199 
-2204 DIKLLREIPE
+2204 
-2214 EKSDPA
+2214 
-2220 ENVTE
+2220 
-2225 SKRRPRARKE
+2225 
-2235 KAQPLEDLA
+2235 
-2244 GLKDEP
+2244 
-2250 ETVVETTEMPSR
+2250 
-2262 SPQPEAV
+2262 
-2269 MPARR
+2269 
-2274 KRQVK
+2274 
-2279 APPGNVDMEEE
+2279 
-2290 LSAPRKPTRTSVKT
+2290 
-2304 TRSCRAPEVPD
+2304 
-2315 KDIKLLKE
+2315 
-2323 IPEEKSD
+2323 
-2330 PAENVTESKR
+2330 
-2340 RRKVQPMEDL
+2340 RKVQPIEDL

-2408 SSLRKPTPRPRE
+2408 SSLRKPTPRPGE
-2420 TTQSHRE
+2420 TTHSHRE
-2427 PEGEDKGITAF
+2427 PEGDDKGITAF
-2438 KETPEQK
+2438 KETPKQK

-2473 GFKELFHTPDHIM
+2473 GFKELFQTPDHTVEPMTDDKTTKISCQSPQLEPVITSTSMTRPLGTPLGKVDVEEELSALRKPTPGETTHSHRDPEGDDNGITVFKETPKQKPDSAEHVTGSRRRSRTPKRRVQPIEDLTGFKELFQTPDHIM
-2486 ESFTVDKT
+2486 ESLTDDKT
-2494 TKIPCKYQNPE
+2494 TKIPCKSQNPE

-2525 VEDEVSALRRP
+2525 VGDEVSALRRP
-2536 TRALGKTTRSH
+2536 TRAPGKTTRSH

-2574 TESKRRPRTR
+2574 TGSKRRPRTR

-2598 DEPETVVKTTE
+2598 DEPETVAKTTEMPSKSPQPEAVMPARRKRQVKVPPGKVDMEEELSAPRKPTRTSAKTTRSHRAPEVADKDIKLLKEIPEEKSDPAENVTGSKRRLRTRKEKAQPLEDLAGLKEPFQIPSHTEEPETVVKTTE
-2609 MSSRSPQPEAVM
+2609 MPSRSPQPEAVLPARRKRQVKAPPGKVDVEEELSAPRKPTRTSAKTTRSRRAPEVPDKDIKLLREIPEEKSDPAENVTGSKRRPRTCKEKAQPLEDLDGLKDEPETVVKTTEMPSKPPQPEAVM

-2631 PPGKVDME
+2631 PPRKVDVE

-2652 RSHREPVDVK
+2652 RSHREPVDIK

-2670 KLGPAENTEGSKRQL
+2670 KLGAAENTESSKRQL

-2695 EDPACCQQPLQSSVQ
+2695 EGPARCQQSLQSSFQ

-2725 QAPGQS
+2725 QAPSQS
-2731 KPAKPRRVLWAL
+2731 KPSKPRRVLWAL
-2743 DVKPEEDQVG
+2743 DIKPMEDQVG
-2753 SRDPVKSKRGSS
+2753 SRDPVKSQRGSS

-2789 RAQDPAEKPPLKRQ
+2789 RAQDPAEEKPPAKRQ
-2803 RAAPQERCEPPE
+2803 RAAPQERREPPE

-2828 STEDMPSEDMKT
+2828 STEDVPSEDMKT
-2840 KNRGRRAP
+2840 KNRGRGATV
-2848 GATSPGKEMSLRS
+2848 ATSPGKEMSLRS

-2870 EQTPEGLLTVDKVKT
+2870 ERTPEGLLTADKVKT

-2899 ESQTPEDGARSSAS
+2899 GSQPPEDGARSSAS

-2920 RTRQRPGR
+2920 RTRLRPGR
-2928 QGKAPLPS
+2928 RGEAPSPG
-2936 AAGETS
+2936 AAGEKAGETS
-2942 VETHV
+2942 VETHG
-2947 KTREERGAQ
+2947 KTQEERGAQ
-2956 RAASTHVRSRKV
+2956 RADSTRVRPTKGS
-2968 TVPPTG
+2968 VPPTG

-3001 DVGVKKI
+3001 DAGVKKI

>member
-80 VQLRHGDVIT
+80 VQLKHGDVIT

-98 ESDSHQNGSKAT
+98 ENDSHQNGSKST

-122 SWVSRSSFSSN
+122 SRVSRSSFPSN

-144 CSQVTEQGGSGG
+144 RSQVTEEGGSGG
-156 PLERREHVRATRT
+156 PPERRERVGVTRT

-203 GGFGAGSCVTPLSW
+203 GGFRAGACVTIESW
-217 NGGQGLE
+217 NGGQDLE
-224 KDRENESPFRKLY
+224 KDGENESPFRKLY
-237 ESMKEELDVKEAVLQ
+237 ESMKEELDVKSETVLQ
-252 NRRKSGARGHRASDA
+252 NRRKSGAWGHRASEA
-267 GSTGGSQSATQPR
+267 ESAGGSQSSTQPR

-304 AHTLE
+304 GQTLE
-309 ATASPTIPPT
+309 AAASPSIPPT
-319 EMTKAKTPVQCSQ
+319 EMTEAKTPVQCPQ
-332 PNSSRRRRSGDL
+332 PSSSRKRRSGDP

-355 QQSKDL
+355 QQSEDL
-361 GAGSAASAP
+361 GEGSAASAP

-375 RQQTPAKGESAGD
+375 RQQTPANGESAGH

-407 SVGILTTGTDIP
+407 SVGILTTGADIP

-433 KVPGRALGTPRQQGT
+433 KVPGKAPGTPRQQGT
-448 PGSPGLGAL
+448 AGSPGLGAV

-464 SLHKT
+464 SLNKT
-469 EGKPFKR
+469 EGKPLKR

-547 RFTSSPVH
+547 MLTSSPAH

-578 GSKSPHRTD
+578 GSKSPHQTD

-614 QTIQSRRRSGA
+614 QTIHSRRRSGA

-719 KIDFSEDLSGLTEMF
+719 KIDFNEDLSGLTEMF
-734 KTPAKEKPQTIN
+734 KTPGKEKPQTMN
-746 IGPTTFSNSED
+746 IGPTAFSHSED
-757 LLGKKFQALNSEEK
+757 LLGKKFQALDSEEK
-771 ALLCTPGKFGENV
+771 TLLCTPEKFGENV
-784 FLGAQNAP
+784 YLRAQNAP

-885 RERSFETCKKY
+885 RERSFETCKKN

-915 SELQCTPR
+915 SELKCTPR
-923 AGLIRIQRLQETES
+923 AGLIPIQRLQETES

-947 LQNPRHAE
+947 LQNPCHAE
-955 EPVGTEAKTILLH
+955 EPVDTEAKTILMH

-974 VSTPTKVNT
+974 VSTPTKVNAH
-983 RIKTPSQRV
+983 IKTPSQRV
-992 NVKDLSDLKKPTQTP
+992 NVEDLSDLRKPTQTP

-1012 TQKEPVG
+1012 TQKEPAG
-1019 GNKSMK
+1019 GEKSMK

-1047 SRTPKRKVQPIEDL
+1047 SRTPKRKVQTIEDL
-1061 TGFKELFQTPI
+1061 AGFKELFQTPN

-1081 KTTKTPCRSPKP
+1081 KTTKTPCK
-1093 EPVSTPTSTKRRF
+1093 
-1106 RTPLGKVDVE
+1106 
-1116 EELSSLRKPT
+1116 
-1126 PRGNHTLA
+1126 
-1134 QRARRYDKGIKA
+1134 
-1146 FKETPKQ
+1146 
-1153 KLDSAENVIGS
+1153 
-1164 RRSRTPD
+1164 
-1171 HMMESLT
+1171 
-1178 VDKTTKTPCRS
+1178 S

-1201 KRRSRTPLGKAD
+1201 KRRSRTPLGKVD
-1213 VVDELSSL
+1213 VEEELSSL
-1221 RKPTPDQG
+1221 RKPTPGETTHSHRESEGDDKGIKAFKETPKQKLDSAENKIGSRRSRTPKRKVQPIEDLVGFKELFQTPDHIMESLTDDKTTKTPCKSPKSEPVSTPTSTKRRSRTPLG
-1229 KPHSHREPE
+1229 KVDVVDELSLLRKPTPRPGETTHSHREPE
-1238 GEDKGITAFKE
+1238 GDDKDITAFKE
-1249 TPEQKLDSAENVI
+1249 TPEQKPDSAENVI

-1270 PKRKVQPIEDLT
+1270 PKRRVQPIEDLA
-1282 GFKELFQTPIHITET
+1282 GFKELFQTPIHIADT

-1304 KTPCKSPNSKLVITP
+1304 KTPCKSPKSKPVITP
-1319 TSSKRCFRTPLGKV
+1319 ASSKRCFRTPLGKV
-1333 DLQEALSALSKPT
+1333 DVQEALSALRKPT
-1346 LRPGEATHS
+1346 PRPGEATHS
-1355 HKEPEGDGKS
+1355 HKEPEGDDKS

-1399 MEDLGGFK
+1399 MEDL
-1407 ELFQTPIHIAE
+1407 
-1418 TVTDGK
+1418 
-1424 IAKTPC
+1424 
-1430 KSPKSEPVSTP
+1430 
-1441 TSTKRRFRTPLGK
+1441 
-1454 VDVEEELSSLRKPT
+1454 
-1468 PRPRETT
+1468 
-1475 QSHREP
+1475 
-1481 EGEDKGITAFKET
+1481 
-1494 PKQKLDSAENVIGS
+1494 
-1508 RRSRTPKRKVQPI
+1508 
-1521 EDLTGFKELFQTPI
+1521 
-1535 HITETVTDD
+1535 
-1544 KITKTPCKSPKPE
+1544 
-1557 PVITPTS
+1557 
-1564 SKRCFRTPLGEVDVQ
+1564 
-1579 DALSALSKP
+1579 
-1588 TLRPGEA
+1588 
-1595 THSHKEPE
+1595 
-1603 GDDKGIKAFKE
+1603 
-1614 TPKQKLDSAE
+1614 
-1624 NVIGSRRRSRT
+1624 
-1635 PKRRVQPIEDL
+1635 
-1646 AGFKE
+1646 
-1651 LFQTPDPIMGA
+1651 
-1662 VTDDKITKPPCKSP
+1662 
-1676 EPEPVITPASTKRH
+1676 
-1690 SRTLLGKVDVK
+1690 
-1701 EELSSLRKPTPGET
+1701 
-1715 THSHREP
+1715 
-1722 EGEDKGITAFK
+1722 
-1733 ETPKQKLDSA
+1733 
-1743 ENVIGSRRRSR
+1743 
-1754 TPKRKVQ
+1754 
-1761 PIEDLTGFKELFQ
+1761 
-1774 TPDQIMGAV
+1774 
-1783 TDDKITKTPC
+1783 
-1793 KSPKPEPVITPTSTK
+1793 
-1808 RHSRTPLGKVDVEE
+1808 
-1822 ELSSLRKP
+1822 
-1830 TPRPRETTQSH
+1830 
-1841 REPEGE
+1841 
-1847 DKGITAFK
+1847 
-1855 ETPEQKLDSAE
+1855 
-1866 NVTGSRRRSR
+1866 
-1876 TPKRRVQPIEDL
+1876 
-1888 VGFKELFHTPDHI
+1888 
-1901 MESFTVD
+1901 
-1908 KTTKIPCKY
+1908 
-1917 QNPEPV
+1917 
-1923 IMLTGRNRRV
+1923 
-1933 KAPQGKVVVEDEVSA
+1933 
-1948 LRRPTRALGK
+1948 
-1958 TTRSHRAPEV
+1958 
-1968 ADKDTKVFMEIP
+1968 
-1980 EEKSDPAENVTES
+1980 
-1993 KRRPRARKEKAQPLE
+1993 
-2008 DLAGLKDKP
+2008 
-2017 ETVVKTTEMPSRAP
+2017 
-2031 QPEAV
+2031 
-2036 MPVRRKRQVK
+2036 
-2046 APPGN
+2046 
-2051 VDMEEELSAPRKPTR
+2051 
-2066 TSVKTTRSCRA
+2066 
-2077 PEVADKDTKVFMEI
+2077 
-2091 PEEKSDP
+2091 
-2098 AENVTESKRR
+2098 
-2108 LRTRKEKAQPLED
+2108 
-2121 LAGLKEPF
+2121 
-2129 QIPSHR
+2129 
-2135 EESVTVVKTTEMPS
+2135 
-2149 RSPQPEA
+2149 
-2156 VLPARRK
+2156 
-2163 RQVKAPPGKVD
+2163 
-2174 MEEELSAPRKPTR
+2174 
-2187 TSEKTTRSCRAP
+2187 
-2199 EVPDK
+2199 
-2204 DIKLLREIPE
+2204 
-2214 EKSDPA
+2214 
-2220 ENVTE
+2220 
-2225 SKRRPRARKE
+2225 
-2235 KAQPLEDLA
+2235 
-2244 GLKDEP
+2244 
-2250 ETVVETTEMPSR
+2250 
-2262 SPQPEAV
+2262 
-2269 MPARR
+2269 
-2274 KRQVK
+2274 
-2279 APPGNVDMEEE
+2279 
-2290 LSAPRKPTRTSVKT
+2290 
-2304 TRSCRAPEVPD
+2304 
-2315 KDIKLLKE
+2315 
-2323 IPEEKSD
+2323 
-2330 PAENVTESKR
+2330 
-2340 RRKVQPMEDL
+2340 

-2364 ETVTDDKIA
+2364 ETVTDDKIT

-2420 TTQSHRE
+2420 TTHSHRE
-2427 PEGEDKGITAF
+2427 PEGEDKDITAFKETPKQKPDSAENVTGSRRRSRTPKRKVQPIEDLAGFKELFQTPIHITETVTDDKTKTPCKSPQPEPAITSISMTRRLRTPLGKMDVEEELSALRKPTPGETTHSHREPEGDDKGITAF

-2445 PDSAENVTGSRRR
+2445 LDSAKYATGSRRRSRTPRRKVQPIEDLTGFKELFQTPDQIIGTVTDDKITKTPCKSPKPEPVITPASSKRCSRTPLGKMDVQEALSALRKPTPRPGEATHSHKEPEGDVKSAEFFKGTPKQELDSAENVTGSRRRSKTPKRKVQPIEDLVGFKELFQTPIHIAETVTDDKIAKTPYKSPKSEPVSTPTSTKRRSRTPLGKVDVEEEPSSLRKPTPRPRETTHSHRQPEGDDKGITVFKETPKQKPDSAENVTGSRRSRTPKRRVQPREDLVGFKELFQTPDHTVEPMTDDKTTKISCQSPQPEPVITSTSMTRQLRTPLGKVDVEEELSALRKPTPGETTHSHRKPEGDDKGITAFKETPEQKLDSAENVTGSRRR

-2473 GFKELFHTPDHIM
+2473 GFKELFQTPDHIM
-2486 ESFTVDKT
+2486 ESLTDDKT
-2494 TKIPCKYQNPE
+2494 TKIPCKSQDPE

-2518 APQGKVV
+2518 APQGIVV
-2525 VEDEVSALRRP
+2525 VGDEVSAPRKP
-2536 TRALGKTTRSH
+2536 TRAPGKTTRSH

-2562 IPEEKSDPAENV
+2562 IPEETSDPAENV
-2574 TESKRRPRTR
+2574 TRSKRRPRTRKEKAQPLEDLAGLKEPFQIPSHTEEPETVVKTTEMSSKSPQPEAVLPARRKRQVKAPPGKVDMEEELSAPRKPTRTSVKTTRSHRAPEVPDKDIKLLREIPEETSDPAENVTGSKRRPRTR

-2609 MSSRSPQPEAVM
+2609 MPSKSPQPEAVM

-2631 PPGKVDME
+2631 PPRKVDVE

-2652 RSHREPVDVK
+2652 RSHREPVDIK

-2695 EDPACCQQPLQSSVQ
+2695 ESPARCQQPLQSSIQ

-2743 DVKPEEDQVG
+2743 DVKPVEDQVG
-2753 SRDPVKSKRGSS
+2753 SRDPVKSQRGSS

-2789 RAQDPAEKPPLKRQ
+2789 RAQDPAEEKPPPKRQ

-2815 PLGVK
+2815 TLGVK

-2870 EQTPEGLLTVDKVKT
+2870 ERTPESLLTADKVKT
-2885 KRSGKKPVTASPEA
+2885 KRSGKKPVTASPE
-2899 ESQTPEDGARSSAS
+2899 
-2913 GDTVRER
+2913 
-2920 RTRQRPGR
+2920 
-2928 QGKAPLPS
+2928 
-2936 AAGETS
+2936 
-2942 VETHV
+2942 
-2947 KTREERGAQ
+2947 
-2956 RAASTHVRSRKV
+2956 
-2968 TVPPTG
+2968 
-2974 DTSESQPKPRVT
+2974 PRVNPQRMEPGALHRGT
-2986 RSAKRPA
+2986 RS
-2993 EKSQQEND
+2993 
-3001 DVGVKKI
+3001 V
-3008 RTRSRRGRDDV
+3008 RGGRA